1 MNKTVMFLLFSTC
14 IVILSVAIIAVGPM
28 TNKMMGDRFGY
39 QNCALISDKIKLLK
53 GDITKLKR
61 MKNLCYRQKAMYNM
75 EYTSFIIN
83 IILGFVCAD
92 LALIVY
98 LGYGKDFEI
107 QTGVIGLIA
116 GIIGFILTLVYV
128 CFSGYIFTKDA
139 AYQII
144 DFSNPNN
151 PTFFGCV
158 EKLYSNWA
166 KYKFELDDPKISNTA
181 GTYITEYETD
191 RSDDANCIRY
201 KDLGKKMYN
210 YNSEYYKKFND
221 YNKNKPEES
230 YCTLKS
236 LNYDDA
242 AIKGYNVIHKT
253 PDNKECEYLYGDPKT
268 ENNNKYLFDR
278 WLAALVLACVV
289 LICNLG
295 LAFYGFMSCSNF
307 GASSI

>member
-14 IVILSVAIIAVGPM
+14 MVILSVAIIAVGPI
-28 TNKMMGDRFGY
+28 TNKLVGDTWGY
-39 QNCALISDKIKLLK
+39 QNCALLSDKIKLLK

-61 MKNLCYRQKAMYNM
+61 MKNLCYSQKAMYDM

-116 GIIGFILTLVYV
+116 GIIGFILTLVYI
-128 CFSGYIFTKDA
+128 CYSGYIFTQDA
-139 AYQII
+139 AYQNISI
-144 DFSNPNN
+144 TNN
-151 PTFFGCV
+151 PSFYGCT

-166 KYKFELDDPKISNTA
+166 KYKFELDDPKTSTTF
-181 GTYITEYETD
+181 GKYITEYETD

-210 YNSEYYKKFND
+210 YNSEYYKKYKN
-221 YNKNKPEES
+221 YNKNNPVES
-230 YCTLKS
+230 YCNINI
-236 LNYDDA
+236 LNLDDA
-242 AIKGYNVIHKT
+242 TIKSFKGIHKT
-253 PDNKECEYLYGDPKT
+253 PDNKECEYLFEEPEVDNDK
-268 ENNNKYLFDR
+268 KYLFDR
-278 WLAALVLACVV
+278 WLAALILACIV
-289 LICNLG
+289 LVCNLG
-295 LAFYGFMSCSNF
+295 LAFFGFMSCSNF
-307 GASSI
+307 GVSSI